1 MSFQRVFYISGC
13 CCKVSLSDIDKI
25 DFYAWHLSTCGENV
39 YLRSTVRLPG
49 DKFKTVYMHRLI
61 MDCPEGKEVDHIN
74 GDTLDNRRENLR
86 IVDKEENVRLMHAR
100 RADDR

>member
-13 CCKVSLSDIDKI
+13 CCRVSLADAGKI
-25 DFYAWHLSTCGENV
+25 DAYKWHLSTCGDNV
-39 YLRSTVRLPG
+39 YLRSTVRLPD

-86 IVDKEENVRLMHAR
+86 IVDKSENVRLMHER
-100 RADDR
+100 RAL